1 MIELLKLKYFYFILL
16 SFVILTIVSSNKISA
31 DQKIKITADE
41 IEIKDE
47 LGIIEAKGNAV
58 ANNEKGSKIK
68 SDLIIYD
75 ENKAQISAEGNIIL
89 NDVEGN
95 TYFLDKLETDN
106 EMKNL
111 TGIEVKARLDDGSRI
126 VGSSVMKQENVSS
139 IENAEFTPCL
149 ESDYLIEGCPGWKL
163 KAKNIFQDNDSK
175 TIHYDHAR
183 LHLFNV
189 PVLTFHI
196 SHILIHQ

>member
-1 MIELLKLKYFYFILL
+1 ML
-16 SFVILTIVSSNKISA
+16 SKV
-31 DQKIKITADE
+31 
-41 IEIKDE
+41 
-47 LGIIEAKGNAV
+47 
-58 ANNEKGSKIK
+58 
-68 SDLIIYD
+68 Y
-75 ENKAQISAEGNIIL
+75 NIIL

-163 KAKNIFQDNDSK
+163 KAKKIFQDNDSK

-183 LHLFNV
+183 IHLFNV
-189 PVLTFHI
+189 PVLYLPYF
-196 SHILIHQ
+196 SHPDPSVKKRSGFLMPTVETDQNLGDSFSIPIFYNIKRIRSYFTPTLQTKVIIFIPLIIVSLII